1 MLEKSNSQYD
11 SFLFWKQPILAPDLS
26 ELEVAM
32 EGKAGHAPQGRARTA
47 LKRSQEE
54 EVAWA
59 EYSSF
64 NYWRAP
70 IPDIDS
76 LMADLDLL
84 LL

>member
-32 EGKAGHAPQGRARTA
+32 EGKAGHAPPGRARTA

-54 EVAWA
+54 EV
-59 EYSSF
+59 
-64 NYWRAP
+64 P
-70 IPDIDS
+70 
-76 LMADLDLL
+76 
-84 LL
+84 